1 MPGEPDQALSRQNH
15 GWLSGLEDRAL
26 AWLAPRVPF
35 WVTPDQLTLLGFA
48 GAVMAFIGYLLTPG
62 QAAWLWMVNAG
73 LILNWLG
80 DSLDGKVARARGI
93 ARPRYGLFL
102 DQSIDI
108 IGQFLFALGLGLSGY
123 VRLDIAA
130 LGLATYLMMTA
141 QGLLR
146 AEVTRV
152 FHLAAAGMGL
162 TEVRC
167 LFLVANVVF
176 FFVPPTPFDLA
187 GVTAT
192 YADFFGVIWIVVNV
206 GLYVLTMVAELRKLA
221 IEEPPRQPT
230 PDEHRRM

>member
-1 MPGEPDQALSRQNH
+1 MPIEPDQALSRQNQ
-15 GWLSGLEDRAL
+15 GWLSGPEDRAL
-26 AWLAPRVPF
+26 AWLAPRVPA
-35 WVTPDQLTLLGFA
+35 WVTPDQLTLLGFI
-48 GAVMAFIGYLLTPG
+48 GAVMAFVGYVLTPG
-62 QAAWLWMVNAG
+62 QTVWLWMVNAG

-80 DSLDGKVARARGI
+80 DSLDGKIARAQGI
-93 ARPRYGLFL
+93 ERPRYGFFL

-130 LGLATYLMMTA
+130 FGLATFLMMSA

-152 FHLAAAGMGL
+152 FHLAAGGMGL

-176 FFVPPTPFDLA
+176 FFIPPKPFDVA
-187 GVTAT
+187 GVTVT

-206 GLYVLTMVAELRKLA
+206 GLYVLTMIAELRKLA

-230 PDEHRRM
+230 PDEHRRK